1 MPSTSISFHEADV
14 IKLVLEFLTNRD
26 LNISMLSLER
36 ETGVINGVFS
46 DDMLFLRQLILDG
59 RWDDVIDFVQPLS
72 SIDIF
77 NMKLF
82 QYIVYR
88 HKYLELLCI
97 RSESAPAPN
106 YDYTVDEVV
115 KCLNTLEQLC
125 PTKDEYNNLCLL
137 LTLSR
142 LSDHPEYL
150 NWNPSNARV
159 QCFAEVYPLV
169 EKLLP
174 VDKRDKKSESRLQMA
189 RDDRLIQLIVKG
201 MLYES
206 CVEYCQHKATSPE
219 YEVKDLKIASM
230 LSGTGFSDTDVSL
243 LSWLQAIP
251 HDIFAC
257 PFAQKSLKLDVRPL
271 EKPSLEASWTE
282 QILTTPIKPKMFPH
296 SAMPASR
303 KSLDFM
309 SQSLIPQ
316 YDGLSCGLASGRRD
330 SAGGFMSKSFAGF
343 HLNVGAKRLMQT
355 SVDKLFEE
363 GEAVETGEIP
373 RFLEEPA
380 GLKSK
385 SSPLSTHPA
394 PSSRPAPQSPR
405 GSSGLI
411 SKQADSFSTSLD
423 NSKVPGGQSQDV
435 STGGRRSST
444 ESVTEENSTRDSS
457 SDLYK
462 QYQKQRQRVEEE
474 LARRE
479 KQRLVYKQQILE
491 ADEYCALV
499 KDGAVDASNSTQ
511 NVADDECDKGRHLN
525 TYENLNYFNYF
536 FSTSTE
542 I

>member
-1 MPSTSISFHEADV
+1 MIPYLLATMPSTSISFHEADV

-36 ETGVINGVFS
+36 ETGVINGMFS

-97 RSESAPAPN
+97 RSESAPAPS

-125 PTKDEYNNLCLL
+125 PAKDEYNNLCLL

-330 SAGGFMSKSFAGF
+330 STGGHMSKSFAGF

-363 GEAVETGEIP
+363 GEAVETGEMP
-373 RFLEEPA
+373 RFLEEPT
-380 GLKSK
+380 GLQSK
-385 SSPLSTHPA
+385 SSPLSSHPA

-411 SKQADSFSTSLD
+411 SKQAESVSTLLD
-423 NSKVPGGQSQDV
+423 NSKVSAGQLQEV
-435 STGGRRSST
+435 STGFRRSSV
-444 ESVTEENSTRDSS
+444 ESVTEENSSTRDSS

-462 QYQKQRQRVEEE
+462 QYQKQRQRVEED

-499 KDGAVDASNSTQ
+499 KDGAVDASDSTQ
-511 NVADDECDKGRHLN
+511 NVAGDESDKGRYLY
-525 TYENLNYFNYF
+525 TYERLN
-536 FSTSTE
+536 
-542 I
+542 

>member
-1 MPSTSISFHEADV
+1 MPSTSISFDEADV
-14 IKLVLEFLTNRD
+14 IKLVLEFLTNRE

-36 ETGVINGVFS
+36 ETGVINGVYS
-46 DDMLFLRQLILDG
+46 DDMLFMRQLILDG
-59 RWDDVIDFVQPLS
+59 RWDDVIDFIQPLS
-72 SIDIF
+72 SIDVF
-77 NMKLF
+77 NMKHF

-115 KCLNTLEQLC
+115 KCLSTLEQLC
-125 PTKDEYNNLCLL
+125 PSKDEYNNLCLL

-174 VDKRDKKSESRLQMA
+174 LDKRDKRLESRLYVA
-189 RDDRLIQLIVKG
+189 KDDRLIQLVVKG

-206 CVEYCQHKATSPE
+206 CVEFCQHKATSTD
-219 YEVKDLKIASM
+219 YEVQNLKIASM
-230 LSGTGFSDTDVSL
+230 LNGTGFSDTDVSL

-251 HDIFAC
+251 HEIFAC
-257 PFAQKSLKLDVRPL
+257 PFAQKSLKLDVVPL

-330 SAGGFMSKSFAGF
+330 SLGGLMSKSFAGF
-343 HLNVGAKRLMQT
+343 HLNVGAKRLMHT

-363 GEAVETGEIP
+363 GEIVETAEESMVAKLKPSAISSQPVNAQTIP
-373 RFLEEPA
+373 CA
-380 GLKSK
+380 VQGL
-385 SSPLSTHPA
+385 
-394 PSSRPAPQSPR
+394 
-405 GSSGLI
+405 SGANL
-411 SKQADSFSTSLD
+411 KQADTS
-423 NSKVPGGQSQDV
+423 SVPSLQMEDV
-435 STGGRRSST
+435 PAPVGRSST
-444 ESVTEENSTRDSS
+444 NVGSDDRSARESS
-457 SDLYK
+457 SDLYR
-462 QYQKQRQRVEEE
+462 QYQRQRQRVEEE
-474 LARRE
+474 LAQRE
-479 KQRLVYKQQILE
+479 KQRQIYKQQILE
-491 ADEYCALV
+491 ADEFCHIRDSSDDV
-499 KDGAVDASNSTQ
+499 KTSVQ
-511 NVADDECDKGRHLN
+511 NMEDRTRGE
-525 TYENLNYFNYF
+525 F
-536 FSTSTE
+536 FVTLT
-542 I
+542 